1 MISCLVN
8 FCVCYEFEI
17 NVKLVEI
24 KKCVVVVGVGLVG
37 LVVVVIFVKCGYD
50 VVIYDVFSEIGG

>member
-8 FCVCYEFEI
+8 FCVCYELEI
-17 NVKLVEI
+17 NVKFVEI

-37 LVVVVIFVKCGYD
+37 LVVVVMFV
-50 VVIYDVFSEIGG
+50 